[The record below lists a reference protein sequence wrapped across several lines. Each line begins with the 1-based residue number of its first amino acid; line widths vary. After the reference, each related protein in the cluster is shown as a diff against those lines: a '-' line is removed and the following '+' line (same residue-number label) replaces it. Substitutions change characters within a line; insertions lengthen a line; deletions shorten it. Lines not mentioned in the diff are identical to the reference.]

1 MLERQYQKLQIAYQ
15 ASSAML
21 DKVKQEN
28 ATLAQQNQILTA
40 RIEAKDKT
48 VVKIPNKIKPAI
60 LKDENTKA
68 LSNSPQ
74 AFSFY
79 LQSAKQGFVEA
90 QYNVALMFSKG
101 EGVGKNNDQSL
112 FWYKKAASQGHKPSQ
127 EIINRLNQPPS

>member
-1 MLERQYQKLQIAYQ
+1 MQIAYQ

-48 VVKIPNKIKPAI
+48 VVKIPNKIKSAI

-68 LSNSPQ
+68 LSNSPKH
-74 AFSFY
+74 FHSICN
-79 LQSAKQGFVEA
+79 LLSK
-90 QYNVALMFSKG
+90 ALLRHNTM
-101 EGVGKNNDQSL
+101 L
-112 FWYKKAASQGHKPSQ
+112 
-127 EIINRLNQPPS
+127 L